1 MKYLKKALPN
11 LSISLSVSMLVILI
25 LDSYNPMMGF
35 LMGTP
40 FQVLTVLTCVS
51 SIATGIV
58 LYASQFKKRRKTP
71 SALAEK

>member
-1 MKYLKKALPN
+1 MKFLKNALPN

-71 SALAEK
+71 SAMAKK